1 MVSFD
6 VFVVRAFWGNMLF
19 DFATSSARG
28 RSGGILCV
36 WDKTLFQKKRTYA
49 TDHCL
54 CVEGTWL
61 ASNSDLLFLSVYS
74 PQELNLKRALW
85 SYISGIISRWHGE
98 VVVMGDFNEADILL
112 RGRINM
118 QSKTHGKMMMF
129 MIIMLWYRLKNKLR
143 SLKQKLRTWSI
154 DKKISKECNRK
165 CLQDTIIEI
174 DLRLDKGISL
184 PNDLSNRTNVIRE
197 LNYID
202 QQASMDA
209 AQKAKVTWAVEGDE
223 NSKFF
228 HGIVNKKRRH
238 LAIKG
243 ILVEGEWID
252 NPRRV
257 KSEFFNHFANQFSK
271 PDWTR
276 VPFDGQ
282 FPNQLDSVQ
291 SSELESDVSNEE
303 IKKAVWDC
311 DSDKSP
317 GPDGLTFAFLKRFW
331 YIVGEDVINA
341 VKEFFKSSTIPNGC
355 NSSFIALILKVLDAK
370 HLNDFHPIS
379 LIGCQYKIIGKILA
393 NRLSLVI
400 NDIISLEQSTFI
412 KGRQIT
418 DGPLIL
424 NEIISWCK
432 YIKEQA
438 LMFKVDF
445 QKAFDSVRWDH
456 LDDILGKI
464 GFGEKWRGWIRDCL
478 TSSKASIL
486 VNGSP
491 TDEFLFLRGLRQGD
505 PLSPFLFI
513 LVMDSLQVF
522 FQRLIDRV
530 NVHKSCIYDIGVRLA
545 DIKELAVNYGCLAN
559 NLPFVYLGV
568 KVGANMNRIDAWNDV
583 VQKVKNK
590 LSTWKAKTL
599 SVRGRLSLIISVL
612 GAIQT
617 YYMSLFKAPE
627 GVLSCLERFGH
638 SFFLGADMDERK
650 ISWVSWRQVMA
661 HKKKGGLGVNSL
673 YALNLALLFKWIWRF
688 MSSHFGLWYNV
699 IKVVHGSKGS
709 LDNSFRSSSHGS
721 VWIGML
727 KAIANLKSKGIDL
740 LEYCKLVIGNGN
752 CTQFWHDKWLPS
764 RLNLSNRGV
773 DIPCSLCP
781 NCGIGIES
789 RNHLFFGCSMALDL
803 FKMIGRWWNI
813 QVRVFE
819 DPVSWSTWFN
829 NLNLSSFVAF
839 NSQFVAFNAYAK
851 RLIGRKFSDSKVQ
864 KDMKLWPFKVIQG
877 VTDTPKIVVTY
888 KGQDKEFLAE
898 EISSMILGKM
908 KEIAEAYLGKDVKNA
923 VITVPAYFN
932 DSQRQATKDA
942 GIIAGLNIMRMIN
955 EPTAA
960 AIAYGLDHKSAITG
974 KINVLIFDL
983 GGGTFDVSL
992 STIEEG
998 GIFEV
1003 KAVDGDTH
1011 LGGEDFDNQMVDHCV
1026 REFKRKWKKDLTGN
1040 KRAMG
1045 RLRFACENGKRILS
1059 SATQT
1064 TSLELDG
1071 LHEGVDFSIR
1081 ITRAKFEELN
1091 MSLFDKCI
1099 KILEKCLT
1107 DAKMEKSWIDEIIL
1121 VGGSTRIPKVQ
1132 HMLREFFDGKELC
1145 KSVHP
1150 DEAIA
1155 YGAAI
1160 IAAKLSG
1167 TSDKSVQ
1174 EVLLR
1179 DVTPLSLGIEI
1190 KGELFDVVIPRN
1202 TQIPTKKYED
1212 YVTSVDNQT
1221 CVETYVYQGERTK
1234 STENHLLGMFLT
1246 TGIPPAP
1253 KGDIKFEDCFEI
1265 DADGI
1270 LTVTSQILSAGIT
1283 SKLTI
1288 TNKKGRLPK
1297 EEIERMIKDAEKY
1310 RLEDQE
1316 YKKRVNAYNALEDCL
1331 YTIKKKIKEYNV
1343 NNKDIRNN
1351 LKKME
1356 HAIADV
1362 TRWLDDNQ
1370 GASIDELQRK
1380 KIFLEFV
1387 CMPLI

>member
-1 MVSFD
+1 
-6 VFVVRAFWGNMLF
+6 
-19 DFATSSARG
+19 
-28 RSGGILCV
+28 
-36 WDKTLFQKKRTYA
+36 
-49 TDHCL
+49 
-54 CVEGTWL
+54 
-61 ASNSDLLFLSVYS
+61 
-74 PQELNLKRALW
+74 
-85 SYISGIISRWHGE
+85 
-98 VVVMGDFNEADILL
+98 
-112 RGRINM
+112 M
-118 QSKTHGKMMMF
+118 QG
-129 MIIMLWYRLKNKLR
+129 
-143 SLKQKLRTWSI
+143 
-154 DKKISKECNRK
+154 
-165 CLQDTIIEI
+165 
-174 DLRLDKGISL
+174 
-184 PNDLSNRTNVIRE
+184 
-197 LNYID
+197 
-202 QQASMDA
+202 
-209 AQKAKVTWAVEGDE
+209 
-223 NSKFF
+223 
-228 HGIVNKKRRH
+228 
-238 LAIKG
+238 
-243 ILVEGEWID
+243 
-252 NPRRV
+252 
-257 KSEFFNHFANQFSK
+257 
-271 PDWTR
+271 
-276 VPFDGQ
+276 
-282 FPNQLDSVQ
+282 
-291 SSELESDVSNEE
+291 
-303 IKKAVWDC
+303 
-311 DSDKSP
+311 
-317 GPDGLTFAFLKRFW
+317 
-331 YIVGEDVINA
+331 
-341 VKEFFKSSTIPNGC
+341 
-355 NSSFIALILKVLDAK
+355 
-370 HLNDFHPIS
+370 
-379 LIGCQYKIIGKILA
+379 
-393 NRLSLVI
+393 
-400 NDIISLEQSTFI
+400 
-412 KGRQIT
+412 
-418 DGPLIL
+418 
-424 NEIISWCK
+424 
-432 YIKEQA
+432 
-438 LMFKVDF
+438 
-445 QKAFDSVRWDH
+445 
-456 LDDILGKI
+456 
-464 GFGEKWRGWIRDCL
+464 
-478 TSSKASIL
+478 KAS
-486 VNGSP
+486 
-491 TDEFLFLRGLRQGD
+491 E
-505 PLSPFLFI
+505 
-513 LVMDSLQVF
+513 
-522 FQRLIDRV
+522 
-530 NVHKSCIYDIGVRLA
+530 
-545 DIKELAVNYGCLAN
+545 
-559 NLPFVYLGV
+559 
-568 KVGANMNRIDAWNDV
+568 
-583 VQKVKNK
+583 
-590 LSTWKAKTL
+590 
-599 SVRGRLSLIISVL
+599 
-612 GAIQT
+612 
-617 YYMSLFKAPE
+617 AP
-627 GVLSCLERFGH
+627 G
-638 SFFLGADMDERK
+638 
-650 ISWVSWRQVMA
+650 I
-661 HKKKGGLGVNSL
+661 
-673 YALNLALLFKWIWRF
+673 
-688 MSSHFGLWYNV
+688 
-699 IKVVHGSKGS
+699 
-709 LDNSFRSSSHGS
+709 
-721 VWIGML
+721 
-727 KAIANLKSKGIDL
+727 GIDL
-740 LEYCKLVIGNGN
+740 GTTYSCVAVWRNGRIEIIPNDQGNR
-752 CTQFWHDKWLPS
+752 TTPS
-764 RLNLSNRGV
+764 
-773 DIPCSLCP
+773 
-781 NCGIGIES
+781 
-789 RNHLFFGCSMALDL
+789 A
-803 FKMIGRWWNI
+803 
-813 QVRVFE
+813 
-819 DPVSWSTWFN
+819 
-829 NLNLSSFVAF
+829 VAF
-839 NSQFVAFNAYAK
+839 LETERLIGEGAKNQVAMNPASTIFDAK

-942 GIIAGLNIMRMIN
+942 GLIAGLNIMRMIN

-974 KINVLIFDL
+974 KINVLVFDL

-1011 LGGEDFDNQMVDHCV
+1011 FGGEDFDNQMADHC
-1026 REFKRKWKKDLTGN
+1026 
-1040 KRAMG
+1040 
-1045 RLRFACENGKRILS
+1045 
-1059 SATQT
+1059 

-1071 LHEGVDFSIR
+1071 LHEGIDFSIR
-1081 ITRAKFEELN
+1081 ITRAKFDELN

-1190 KGELFDVVIPRN
+1190 KGKLFDVVIPRN

-1310 RLEDQE
+1310 KLEDQE

-1331 YTIKKKIKEYNV
+1331 YTIKKKIKECNV

-1380 KIFLEFV
+1380 KIFLEFGKV
-1387 CMPLI
+1387 SEAPGIGIDLGTTYSCVAVWRNGRIETIPNDQGNRTTPSAVAFLETDRLIGEGAKNQVAMNPASTIFDAKRLIGRRFSDSKVLEDIKLWPFKVIQGLDDTPKIVVTYKGQKKEFLAEEVSSMILGKTKEIAEAYLGKEVKNAVITIPAYFNDSQRQATKDAGTIAGLNIMRMINEPTAAAIAYGLDHKSAITGKINVLIFDLGGGTFDVSLSTIEEGGIFEVKAVDGDTHLGGEDFDNRMVDHCVREFERKWKEDLMVNKKAMGRLRSACEKGKRILSSATQTSIELDGLHAGIDFSIRFTRAKFEELNMNLIPKVQHMLQEFFDGKELCKSVHPDEAIACGAAIIAAKLTGTSDKNVQEVLLTDVTPLSLGLEINGDLLDVVIPRNTQIPTKKYKDYFTSADNQTCADFYVYQGERSKSTDNHLLGMFSTTGIPPAPKREIKLKACFDIDADGILTVTSQVLSTDITSKLTITNKKGRLPKEEIERMIKDAEK